1 MVSVIAPLYHP
12 VYELV
17 EKIFQLIPKLF
28 EAFNMN
34 EYFIGFEIGEP
45 HHLPID
51 FMELHLC
58 RSTIPAKQRR
68 GNFQN
73 FLLRV
78 MRCSILVTF
87 QSVVPL
93 HTCACAFPVII
104 ISCLKSHVCRWTV
117 FKIHLCLR
125 PRVGDEASMK
135 IVIASLPAWMLDSSI
150 QI

>member
-12 VYELV
+12 VYEWV

-51 FMELHLC
+51 FVELHLC
-58 RSTIPAKQRR
+58 QSTIPAKQRR

-87 QSVVPL
+87 QSVVSL
-93 HTCACAFPVII
+93 HT
-104 ISCLKSHVCRWTV
+104 SCYYYLMCVVGLSLRYIFVWGLVLAMKPPWKSLLPPFQHECWTLLYRFSV
-117 FKIHLCLR
+117 S
-125 PRVGDEASMK
+125 VM
-135 IVIASLPAWMLDSSI
+135 I
-150 QI
+150 QIS